1 MFNEVEAL
9 DFPQLEE
16 RVLSFWKERR
26 VFDKLREQNRGGEP
40 YSFLDGPITAN
51 NPRGLGVHHAW
62 AHVQGHLSTPPGHA
76 GVRAALPER
85 LRLPGAV
92 G

>member
-1 MFNEVEAL
+1 MFNEVEEL

-16 RVLSFWKERR
+16 SVLAFWKERR
-26 VFDKLREQNRGGEP
+26 VFEKLGEQNRGGET

-62 AHVQGHLSTPPGHA
+62 GRTYKDIFQRHRAMQGY
-76 GVRAALPER
+76 E
-85 LRLPGAV
+85 LRYQNGFDCQGL
-92 G
+92 